1 MYSSPNAVG
10 PIALLE
16 SFVVEYVDDYVKDNF
31 DDENDGIDTEDDKLV
46 DEIYNNI
53 IDKINIKYLRKVVY
67 WRLEE
72 LADEREKEL
81 CHKLMNDETIK
92 YKSSH
97 KLYANITNSTNSTTN
112 DNMTNTT
119 NSTTNNDEINTD
131 NSTTNDNMT
140 NTTNSTTNND
150 EINTDNSNSTTKRT
164 KIYDIYELPN
174 EDCDLFVL
182 LLNAINYKSAEEPN
196 IEVERI
202 NENDFILYV
211 VNDRFKLKYLDEYS
225 GNPSYYTYKV
235 KQINK

>member
-131 NSTTNDNMT
+131 NS
-140 NTTNSTTNND
+140 
-150 EINTDNSNSTTKRT
+150 NSTTKRT